1 MLKVLSTWMS
11 DWFYPTPKHSVE
23 IVTTP
28 GINTTRSIVG
38 VHFLKHTSYKAWKGR
53 KKEKTWKKTQSY
65 QLHKDMLI
73 RDLYANRIV

>member
-38 VHFLKHTSYKAWKGR
+38 VQVLKHMSYKAWKGR
-53 KKEKTWKKTQSY
+53 KKEETWKKNSKLSVAQG
-65 QLHKDMLI
+65 HVDMGL
-73 RDLYANRIV
+73 VC